1 MATPTSSLTFLHPC
15 LTPIN
20 GLPTN
25 SALCLLTK
33 EIYANVCAIPSTHGG
48 GTHGH
53 LGLVM
58 TTVDYQTIS
67 AITFL
72 LPAHPGDA
80 PVVPAGADQLVANKI
95 VRVFKAELA
104 KLTLAA
110 TLRKELKKILTAVDR
125 LYLAALDDD
134 IFGFADTTVTN
145 MLLHLHTTYGLITQS
160 ELESNWASIAT
171 LWTPNK
177 PIKSLWEWLCKV

>member
-1 MATPTSSLTFLHPC
+1 MTSNPSTITFPHPC

-33 EIYANVCAIPSTHGG
+33 EIYANARATPSTRGG
-48 GTHGH
+48 GAHGH

-58 TTVDYQTIS
+58 TTADYQTIS
-67 AITFL
+67 AIAFI
-72 LPAHPGDA
+72 LPAHPGDV

-95 VRVFKAELA
+95 VHVFKAELA

-110 TLRKELKKILTAVDR
+110 TLHKELKKQLLTAIDH

-134 IFGFADTTVTN
+134 IFRFADISVTT
-145 MLLHLHTTYGLITQS
+145 MLLHLHTTYGIIT
-160 ELESNWASIAT
+160 
-171 LWTPNK
+171 
-177 PIKSLWEWLCKV
+177 